1 MTRGHGWR
9 FLSAG
14 RRLERGAALAAVVRA
29 MLRPRG
35 SDTAALWPLL
45 EIGDSS
51 MTYRRRYFAQ
61 ASLAPVLDLLV
72 ADDSVPRSL
81 AFQLQA
87 LAAHVDGLPR
97 DPAAPTPTREQ
108 ALVAR
113 LLNAIRAAD
122 VTALCA
128 ARSAGHPEPLDRLL
142 AEIARGLSELSDTLS
157 HYYFSHAVSRV
168 S

>member
-1 MTRGHGWR
+1 M
-9 FLSAG
+9 
-14 RRLERGAALAAVVRA
+14 VRA
-29 MLRPRG
+29 MLPARG

-51 MTYRRRYFAQ
+51 MTYRRRYFAH
-61 ASLAPVLDLLV
+61 ASLAPVLDLLI
-72 ADDSVPRSL
+72 ADDSVPRSI

-87 LAAHVDGLPR
+87 LAAHVEGLPR
-97 DPAAPTPTREQ
+97 DPGAPAPTREQ
-108 ALVAR
+108 ALAAR
-113 LLNAIRAAD
+113 LLGAIRGAD

-128 ARSAGHPEPLDRLL
+128 ARGAGRPDRLDRLL
-142 AEIARGLSELSDTLS
+142 GETARGLAELSDTIS

>member
-1 MTRGHGWR
+1 M
-9 FLSAG
+9 LAP
-14 RRLERGAALAAVVRA
+14 GADDA
-29 MLRPRG
+29 
-35 SDTAALWPLL
+35 SALWPLL

-61 ASLAPVLDLLV
+61 ASVAPVLDLLI

-81 AFQLQA
+81 AFQLEA

-97 DPAAPTPTREQ
+97 DPRAPAPTREQ
-108 ALVAR
+108 AVAAR
-113 LLNAIRAAD
+113 LLAAVRGAD
-122 VTALCA
+122 VTALAA
-128 ARSAGHPEPLDRLL
+128 ARRAGRPAPLDRLL
-142 AEIARGLSELSDTLS
+142 ADTARGLAELSDTLS

>member
-1 MTRGHGWR
+1 
-9 FLSAG
+9 
-14 RRLERGAALAAVVRA
+14 
-29 MLRPRG
+29 MLPPGG
-35 SDTAALWPLL
+35 SDSAALWPLL

-97 DPAAPTPTREQ
+97 DPGAPAPTREQ
-108 ALVAR
+108 ALVVR
-113 LLNAIRAAD
+113 LLTAIRAAD

-128 ARSAGHPEPLDRLL
+128 ARGAGHPEPLDRLL
-142 AEIARGLSELSDTLS
+142 AETARGLSEVSDTIS

>member
-14 RRLERGAALAAVVRA
+14 RRLERGATLATVVRA
-29 MLRPRG
+29 MLPPRG
-35 SDTAALWPLL
+35 DDTAALWPLL

-51 MTYRRRYFAQ
+51 MTYRRRYYAQ

-72 ADDSVPRSL
+72 ADDSVPRSI

-97 DPAAPTPTREQ
+97 DPGAPAPTREQ
-108 ALVAR
+108 ALVMR
-113 LLNAIRAAD
+113 LLTAIRAAD

-128 ARSAGHPEPLDRLL
+128 ARSAGRPEPLDRLL
-142 AEIARGLSELSDTLS
+142 AETARGLSDVSDTLS